1 MSMTKEYGPS
11 TAYVH
16 GAFEPITF
24 VVTST
29 EQAGGTFFKFKY
41 IADIYVENTSSPY
54 AYALQA
60 RIKIEPN
67 GAGYQKYQSLIY
79 F

>member
-11 TAYVH
+11 VAYAH

-29 EQAGGTFFKFKY
+29 EQASGSYYKFKY
-41 IADIYVENTSSPY
+41 IADIT
-54 AYALQA
+54 L
-60 RIKIEPN
+60 RILLHLTPMFYKHV
-67 GAGYQKYQSLIY
+67 LR
-79 F
+79 